1 MNRDLTHYLKVFPG
15 WIDADTCKKT
25 VREISR
31 NNWVQH
37 EFYYS
42 QTNEYHPQSG
52 SRELDVSRDTVST
65 TPVIMQRIWDG
76 YLAYTQSLE
85 FAWFNGW
92 SGFSAVRF
100 NRYRKNRVMA
110 EHCDHIHSLFDGQI
124 KGIPTMSLVGLLND
138 NYEGGEF
145 VMWQDTVIPLK
156 QGDIMIFPSNF
167 LYPHRVDPV
176 TRGTRNSFVAW
187 AW

>member
-1 MNRDLTHYLKVFPG
+1 MNRDLTTYLKVFPG
-15 WIDADTCKKT
+15 WIDPNLCKQTLK
-25 VREISR
+25 EIRR
-31 NNWVQH
+31 NNWEQH
-37 EFYYS
+37 KFYYS
-42 QTNEYHPQSG
+42 NTNDYRTRSG
-52 SRELDVSRDTVST
+52 SRELDVSRDQIST
-65 TPVIMQRIWDG
+65 TPQIMQRIWDG

-85 FAWFNGW
+85 FEWFDSW
-92 SGFSAVRF
+92 KGFSAVRF

-110 EHCDHIHSLFDGQI
+110 EHCDHIHSLFDGER

-138 NYEGGEF
+138 DYEGGEF

-156 QGDIMIFPSNF
+156 QGDIMVFPSNF

-176 TRGTRNSFVAW
+176 TRGTRHSFVAW

>member
-1 MNRDLTHYLKVFPG
+1 MNRDLTTYLKVFPG
-15 WIDADTCKKT
+15 WIGPDLCKQTLK
-25 VREISR
+25 EIRR

-37 EFYYS
+37 EFYYPN
-42 QTNEYHPQSG
+42 TNDCKAISG
-52 SRELDVSRDTVST
+52 SRELDVSRDQIST
-65 TPVIMQRIWDG
+65 TPQIMQRIWDG

-85 FAWFNGW
+85 FEWFDGW
-92 SGFSAVRF
+92 KGFSAVRF

-110 EHCDHIHSLFDGQI
+110 EHCDHIHSLFDGER

-138 NYEGGEF
+138 NYQGGEF

-176 TRGTRNSFVAW
+176 TRGTRHSFVAW